1 MANDCESENY
11 VAGMWRI
18 FRPSTPVPALRNII
32 LAATYA
38 QRCCIQHLWAHARR
52 GFVEVLKSLGL
63 NPKKLPANPP
73 AKARRALV
81 ALQHIRTL
89 YAIER
94 RPERIPRE
102 SAHGVPHP
110 RYR

>member
-1 MANDCESENY
+1 MTMANDCESENY

-18 FRPSTPVPALRNII
+18 FMPCTPVPALRNII

-63 NPKKLPANPP
+63 NPKKLPG
-73 AKARRALV
+73 
-81 ALQHIRTL
+81 
-89 YAIER
+89 
-94 RPERIPRE
+94 E
-102 SAHGVPHP
+102 SAREGAPRTGCAAAHP
-110 RYR
+110 NALRH